1 MHLITKSTLT
11 TLLFAA
17 SAFAVE
23 APTSGNSTAITGAL
37 GDAKVYDENPK
48 GAAYEATF
56 KHENTTLGSIR
67 FETSSDGK
75 SVTVKV
81 GLMNLPTQSNGDYKY
96 HVHDQPVITDCAST
110 LAHLDPF
117 IRGQKV
123 SCDINRPA
131 SCEVGDLSG
140 KHGAIPGSG
149 GEKFFFFYI
158 YFPHHSLSN
167 AYI

>member
-1 MHLITKSTLT
+1 
-11 TLLFAA
+11 
-17 SAFAVE
+17 
-23 APTSGNSTAITGAL
+23 
-37 GDAKVYDENPK
+37 
-48 GAAYEATF
+48 
-56 KHENTTLGSIR
+56 
-67 FETSSDGK
+67 
-75 SVTVKV
+75 
-81 GLMNLPTQSNGDYKY
+81 MNLPTQSNGDYKY

-149 GEKFFFFYI
+149 GEKIFLFIYI
-158 YFPHHSLSN
+158 YKLTILYYAYRNLFKDIHGRLHHTG
-167 AYI
+167 AG